1 MKTIPPLI
9 YFHAYRFEENN
20 GFISGA
26 RKVYERAVEFF
37 GEETLDE
44 KLFIAFAKFEEGQRE
59 HDRARVIY
67 KYALDNIPKE
77 YAQELYK
84 NYTIHEKKYGD
95 RTGIEDVI
103 VSKRKFQYEEV
114 SNLFILFI
122 YSIYLF

>member
-1 MKTIPPLI
+1 M
-9 YFHAYRFEENN
+9 
-20 GFISGA
+20 
-26 RKVYERAVEFF
+26 
-37 GEETLDE
+37 DE

-67 KYALDNIPKE
+67 QYALKTIPKE
-77 YAQELYK
+77 HAQELYK

-114 SNLFILFI
+114 CFLFPP
-122 YSIYLF
+122 